1 MFKALVIDG
10 KPTTMIPL
18 QKLENSCRI
27 INWVITMMARFLER
41 TGFALVVGRTSDDA
55 STSDAELPSG
65 AVEMGG
71 HVFIV
76 PELGPSFWSSRVVV
90 VAISG
95 NDGKV

>member
-1 MFKALVIDG
+1 MEG

-18 QKLENSCRI
+18 QKLEKSCRT

-41 TGFALVVGRTSDDA
+41 TGFVLVAGNTSDDA
-55 STSDAELPSG
+55 STGDEVLSSH
-65 AVEMGG
+65 AVEMG
-71 HVFIV
+71 
-76 PELGPSFWSSRVVV
+76 PSVWSSRVVV